1 MSDDKIIHFPNA
13 VQKSRGGKV
22 LQPDV
27 IRCKDVNSQM
37 HLGPWTFTCQK
48 CFAKTSFNSE
58 NMIFRSVD
66 FYCASCGALHRV
78 TNPAFTPTSL
88 KK

>member
-1 MSDDKIIHFPNA
+1 MGEIIHFPNA
-13 VQKSRGGKV
+13 VQSSRGDLALRPAV
-22 LQPDV
+22 AMV
-27 IRCKDVNSQM
+27 TDVNQQM
-37 HLGPWTFTCQK
+37 HLGPWNFTCHK
-48 CFAKTSFNSE
+48 CNTKTVFESK

-78 TNPAFTPTSL
+78 TNPAFVAPTT